1 MPLTNVI
8 GHSQG
13 DTRVCKPTDKNW
25 YSVYLLYWHTSTH
38 TDAALEIQSKVD
50 GLAELQKSVLQSRAV
65 IQDLEDV
72 VAFVKPENERLVV

>member
-1 MPLTNVI
+1 
-8 GHSQG
+8 
-13 DTRVCKPTDKNW
+13 
-25 YSVYLLYWHTSTH
+25 LLYWYTSTH

-50 GLAELQKSVLQSRAV
+50 GMAELQKSVLQSRAV